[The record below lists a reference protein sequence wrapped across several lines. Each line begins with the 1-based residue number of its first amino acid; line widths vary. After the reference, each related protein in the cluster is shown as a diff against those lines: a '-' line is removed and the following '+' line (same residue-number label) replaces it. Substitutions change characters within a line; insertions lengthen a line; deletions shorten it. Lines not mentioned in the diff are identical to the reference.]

1 MLSRTVVVTGIPG
14 VGKTTVLNEL
24 QDLSR
29 QNKFNLVIL
38 NFGTIMNEILRE
50 LGRDMDR
57 DEMRDQGIETQRKVQ
72 ELAAS
77 EIANRAGQGTV
88 VVDTHMFVRTS
99 AGMWAG
105 LPANVL
111 AKLSPRLLVL
121 VEADP
126 EQIAARRRSD
136 TDRKREQSIGQ
147 EIAFDL
153 EWSRATAAS
162 SAVATG
168 APVKVIR
175 NDTGKQKQ
183 AAQELFESIRKLMG
197 TSS

>member
-1 MLSRTVVVTGIPG
+1 VTGIPG

-24 QDLSR
+24 QDLAK
-29 QNKFNLVIL
+29 QNRFNLAVL
-38 NFGTIMNEILRE
+38 NYGTIMNEILRE

-57 DEMRDQGIETQRKVQ
+57 DEMREQGIEAQRKVQ

-77 EIANRAGQGTV
+77 EIANRAGQGTI
-88 VVDTHMFVRTS
+88 VVDTHMFVRTGV
-99 AGMWAG
+99 GMWAG

-111 AKLSPRLLVL
+111 QKLGPRLLVL
-121 VEADP
+121 IEADP

-136 TDRKREQSIGQ
+136 ADRKREQALAE

-153 EWSRATAAS
+153 EWSRATAAA
-162 SAVATG
+162 SAVTTG

-175 NDTGKQKQ
+175 NDAGRQKQ
-183 AAQELFESIRKLMG
+183 AAQELFDAIRKLAG
-197 TSS
+197 AQS